1 MKFFKLSNI
10 CKLGILISSI
20 IFSCILVGCSLLS
33 NNSDELH
40 DGYYRTLF
48 MQPNGKFIVKD
59 EVKEEDLSQA
69 GLVYKVEMNE
79 DKKLSQIIA
88 LFNNKPINTEWN
100 DSSYAYYGSFAAI
113 TVEYQDGYIKYN
125 FKDEKMQPTNGYYQF
140 HSIRYKLDDKDKT
153 NLKPVIAY
161 GYDKDG
167 NQKNDSLGFTQM
179 IFTYNDK
186 GLLTK
191 VGYGNSNGE
200 RVINKWKEYET
211 WFDYDKDIDKNP
223 LPITVSNHG
232 KDGNLMIDATGT
244 AKRTYKFD
252 DKNRI
257 IEICHYN
264 VDDNLKVRNTNSID
278 VFNITRLSYVWIGAG
293 AITKYTYEQ
302 NSILPSEI
310 SFYGTDGQPLGI
322 SNLDNAASIKLGYS
336 NNTSGYLNSQT
347 TFGTDGIPLEV
358 NNVATMKIERDEAGN
373 VSKLEVYN
381 KDNNLSITPIFKA
394 AICEVKYND
403 NRQRIETSFFGT
415 SGEPI
420 LVKEDNHEYH
430 KETFEYDTDGNLI
443 KTTYYDIE
451 DQEINPSII
460 NKNTILG
467 IWQREDGYILNVD
480 NANWGKASYEISSF
494 NMTADGAEMKITL
507 NGGRTVY
514 QVTFSNNN
522 PNEFSMKNLT
532 TNVVEYYNRK

>member
-1 MKFFKLSNI
+1 MKIFKLSNI
-10 CKLGILISSI
+10 CKLSILISSI
-20 IFSCILVGCSLLS
+20 IFSCILAGCSLLS

-88 LFNNKPINTEWN
+88 LFNNKPINIEWN

-113 TVEYQDGYIKYN
+113 SVEYQDGYIKYN
-125 FKDEKMQPTNGYYQF
+125 FKDEKMQPTKGYYQF
-140 HSIRYKLDDKDKT
+140 YSIRYKLDDKDKT
-153 NLKPVIAY
+153 NLKPIIAY

-167 NQKNDSLGFTQM
+167 NQKNDNLGFTQM

-200 RVINKWKEYET
+200 RVINKWKKYET

-278 VFNITRLSYVWIGAG
+278 VLNIGRLNYIWIGAG
-293 AITKYTYEQ
+293 AITKYTYEE
-302 NSILPSEI
+302 NSILPSEM

-322 SNLDNAASIKLGYS
+322 SNLDNIASIKWGYS

-358 NNVATMKIERDEAGN
+358 NNVATMKIERDEARN

>member
-1 MKFFKLSNI
+1 MKIFKLSNI
-10 CKLGILISSI
+10 CKLSILISSI
-20 IFSCILVGCSLLS
+20 IFSCILAGCSLLS

-88 LFNNKPINTEWN
+88 LFNNKPINIEWN

-113 TVEYQDGYIKYN
+113 SVEYQDGYIKYN
-125 FKDEKMQPTNGYYQF
+125 FKDEKMQPTKGYYQF
-140 HSIRYKLDDKDKT
+140 YSIRYKLDDKDKT
-153 NLKPVIAY
+153 NLKPIIAY

-167 NQKNDSLGFTQM
+167 NQKNDNLGFTQM

-451 DQEINPSII
+451 DQEINPSVI

>member
-1 MKFFKLSNI
+1 MNFFKLNNI
-10 CKLGILISSI
+10 CRLGILFPII
-20 IFSCILVGCSLLS
+20 IFSCILTGCSLLS

-69 GLVYKVEMNE
+69 GLVYKVETNE
-79 DKKLSQIIA
+79 DKKLSQITA

-113 TVEYQDGYIKYN
+113 TVEYQNGYVKYN
-125 FKDEKMQPTNGYYQF
+125 FKDEKMQPTSGYYQF
-140 HSIRYKLDDKDKT
+140 YSIRYKLDDKDKT
-153 NLKPVIAY
+153 NLNPIIAY

-167 NQKNDSLGFTQM
+167 NQKNDNLGFTQM

-232 KDGNLMIDATGT
+232 KDGNLMIDITGT

-264 VDDNLKVRNTNSID
+264 VDDNLKIRNTNSID
-278 VFNITRLSYVWIGAG
+278 IFNITRLNYVWIGAG

-302 NSILPSEI
+302 NSILPNEM
-310 SFYGTDGQPLGI
+310 SFYGTDRQPLGI
-322 SNLDNAASIKLGYS
+322 SNLDNAASINLGYS

-347 TFGTDGIPLEV
+347 TFSTDDMPLEID
-358 NNVATMKIERDEAGN
+358 NVATMKIERDEVGN
-373 VSKLEVYN
+373 VSKIEVYN
-381 KDNNLSITPIFKA
+381 KDNNLVITPILKA
-394 AICEVKYND
+394 AICEFKYND
-403 NRQRIETSFFGT
+403 RRQRIEVSFFGT
-415 SGEPI
+415 NGEPI
-420 LVKEDNHEYH
+420 LIKEDNHEYH
-430 KETFEYDTDGNLI
+430 KETFEYDTNGNLI
-443 KTTYYDIE
+443 KTIYYDTE
-451 DQEINPSII
+451 DQEINPSVI

-467 IWQREDGYILNVD
+467 IWQRKDGYILNVD
-480 NANWGKASYEISSF
+480 NASWGKAAYEINSF
-494 NMTADGAEMKITL
+494 NTTADGAEMKITL

-522 PNEFSMKNLT
+522 SNEFSMKNLT
-532 TNVVEYYNRK
+532 TNVVEYYSRK

>member
-1 MKFFKLSNI
+1 
-10 CKLGILISSI
+10 
-20 IFSCILVGCSLLS
+20 
-33 NNSDELH
+33 
-40 DGYYRTLF
+40 
-48 MQPNGKFIVKD
+48 
-59 EVKEEDLSQA
+59 
-69 GLVYKVEMNE
+69 
-79 DKKLSQIIA
+79 
-88 LFNNKPINTEWN
+88 
-100 DSSYAYYGSFAAI
+100 
-113 TVEYQDGYIKYN
+113 
-125 FKDEKMQPTNGYYQF
+125 
-140 HSIRYKLDDKDKT
+140 
-153 NLKPVIAY
+153 
-161 GYDKDG
+161 
-167 NQKNDSLGFTQM
+167 M

>member
-1 MKFFKLSNI
+1 MKIFKLSNI
-10 CKLGILISSI
+10 CKLSILISSI
-20 IFSCILVGCSLLS
+20 IFSCILAGCSLLS

-88 LFNNKPINTEWN
+88 LFNNKPINIEWN

-113 TVEYQDGYIKYN
+113 SVEYQDGYIKYN
-125 FKDEKMQPTNGYYQF
+125 FKDEKMQPTKGYYQF
-140 HSIRYKLDDKDKT
+140 YSIRYKLDDKDKT
-153 NLKPVIAY
+153 NLKPIIAY

-167 NQKNDSLGFTQM
+167 NQKNDNLGFTQM

-200 RVINKWKEYET
+200 RVINKWKKYET

-278 VFNITRLSYVWIGAG
+278 VLNIGRLNYIWIGAG
-293 AITKYTYEQ
+293 AITKYTYEE
-302 NSILPSEI
+302 NSILPSEM

-322 SNLDNAASIKLGYS
+322 SNLDNIASIKWGYS